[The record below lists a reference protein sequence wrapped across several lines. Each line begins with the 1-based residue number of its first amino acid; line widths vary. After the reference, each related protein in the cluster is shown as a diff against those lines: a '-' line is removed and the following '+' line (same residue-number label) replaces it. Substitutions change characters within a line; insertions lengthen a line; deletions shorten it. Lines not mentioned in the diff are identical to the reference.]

1 MAYEVP
7 AATQTKYSSR
17 SAGTV
22 VTDPSLLGCSGAVST
37 AVPPVQEWRSHG
49 GGGGGFVVT
58 NQFVGRPI
66 SRMQV
71 LQVPSSLAAPKP
83 EPHLYGDGGDEGE
96 EECDFYL
103 HGRKR
108 SKLHDSLPA
117 AAVQVRRGLFL
128 PAYFP
133 FFCLFDLRAL
143 GSLGSVLLSQCI
155 CLLFYICLSP

>member
-1 MAYEVP
+1 M
-7 AATQTKYSSR
+7 
-17 SAGTV
+17 
-22 VTDPSLLGCSGAVST
+22 TDPSLLGCSGAVST

-49 GGGGGFVVT
+49 GGGGGGFVVT

-66 SRMQV
+66 SMMQV

-96 EECDFYL
+96 EEFDFYL

-117 AAVQVRRGLFL
+117 AAAAAVQVRR
-128 PAYFP
+128 
-133 FFCLFDLRAL
+133 
-143 GSLGSVLLSQCI
+143 
-155 CLLFYICLSP
+155 